1 MRTFVAAPLRP
12 KRGFGGR
19 AVLVAFSFVA
29 ALPLGN
35 AAVAQSMCGPHD
47 VVVAELG
54 ERYGEAVVFEGR
66 HPRLPQIYELLLNP
80 ETGTFT
86 VLISD
91 PERSCVTAAGI
102 AGAARTYVAPARGDP
117 S

>member
-1 MRTFVAAPLRP
+1 M
-12 KRGFGGR
+12 
-19 AVLVAFSFVA
+19 A

-35 AAVAQSMCGPHD
+35 AAVASSMCGPHD
-47 VVVAELG
+47 VLVAELG

-91 PERSCVTAAGI
+91 PSTSCVAAAGI
-102 AGAARTYVAPARGDP
+102 AGAARAYVAPARGDP

>member
-1 MRTFVAAPLRP
+1 MRMILAALVAALSFVATLS
-12 KRGFGGR
+12 
-19 AVLVAFSFVA
+19 LA

-47 VVVAELG
+47 VLVAELG

-66 HPRLPQIYELLLNP
+66 HERLPQIYELLLNP

-102 AGAARTYVAPARGDP
+102 AGAARGFVAPPLGDP